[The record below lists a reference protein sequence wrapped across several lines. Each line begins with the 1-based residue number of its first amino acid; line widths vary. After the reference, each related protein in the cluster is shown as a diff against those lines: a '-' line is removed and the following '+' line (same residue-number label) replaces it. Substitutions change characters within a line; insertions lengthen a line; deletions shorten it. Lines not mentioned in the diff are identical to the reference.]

1 MIAPPSRTSDVSNAR
16 AAALPDE
23 LDETFAPGA
32 AVEPGAPRLSRI
44 GALMTGRGLMLTTL
58 GTDAVML
65 LLAVGAALIGAK
77 AAHIPSGGSG
87 IVWAFP
93 PLVIGFLALRGMYR
107 AKITLRILDE
117 AAHVVGASSVAA
129 MSIVA
134 VATFFGG
141 TTHSA
146 ELLARVWVFG
156 MVYVSGG
163 RLVLGLSHRH
173 ARVQRLVGKA
183 TLIVGAGRIGAQGE
197 RRLGER
203 PEARVAAGTGARVD
217 RRLDEQPELGLR
229 PVGYVDAHPPS
240 DEQVTGRR
248 VPVLGGPDELEQ
260 IVRRT
265 GAEHVGLAFLS
276 SRGSDAKLVP
286 IVRHCD
292 ELGLEVSLVPR
303 LFESINVRVGLEH
316 IGGMPLFRLRTVRPK
331 GWQFAV
337 KHALDRLMAA
347 ALIVLLGPIL
357 IAATLAVRFSSRGP
371 IFFRQRRV
379 GRDGRDF
386 DLLKFRS
393 MRLADDPPPGNVSV
407 LLPENTAPGGV
418 EGTDRRTSI
427 GKLMRR
433 TSIDELPQL
442 FNVLRGQMSI
452 VGPRPE
458 RPEFVE
464 LFERRVDRYEDRH
477 RVKSGITGW
486 AQVHGLRGKT
496 SLSDRIE
503 LDNFYIENWS
513 LWLDFKILVMTVG
526 AVFQAAE

>member
-16 AAALPDE
+16 AAAPPDE
-23 LDETFAPGA
+23 PDETFAPEA
-32 AVEPGAPRLSRI
+32 AVEPGTPRPSRI
-44 GALMTGRGLMLTTL
+44 GALMTGRGLMLTPL
-58 GTDAVML
+58 ATDAVML
-65 LLAVGAALIGAK
+65 LLAVVAALIGAK

-87 IVWAFP
+87 IAWAFP

-163 RLVLGLSHRH
+163 RLVLGLTHRH
-173 ARVQRLVGKA
+173 ARVERLVGKR
-183 TLIVGAGRIGAQGE
+183 TLIVGAGRIGAQVE
-197 RRLGER
+197 
-203 PEARVAAGTGARVD
+203 
-217 RRLDEQPELGLR
+217 RRLDEQRELGLR
-229 PVGYVDAHPPS
+229 PIGYIDAHPPS
-240 DEQVTGRR
+240 DDQVTGRH
-248 VPVLGGPDELEQ
+248 VPVLGGPDDLER
-260 IVRRT
+260 IVRQT
-265 GAEHVGLAFLS
+265 GAEHVVLAFLS
-276 SRGSDAKLVP
+276 SRGSDARLVP
-286 IVRHCD
+286 IVRQCD

-316 IGGMPLFRLRTVRPK
+316 IGGMPLFRLHTVRPK
-331 GWQFAV
+331 GWQFAI
-337 KHALDRLMAA
+337 KHAVDRLMAA
-347 ALIVLLGPIL
+347 VLIVVLSPIL
-357 IAATLAVRFSSRGP
+357 IGATIAVKLSSRGP

-407 LLPENTAPGGV
+407 LLPDNTAPGGV

-433 TSIDELPQL
+433 PPIPELPQL

-513 LWLDFKILVMTVG
+513 LWLDVKILVMTVG

>member
-1 MIAPPSRTSDVSNAR
+1 MAAKGHHGRALAPTERTPDVSGAPGSM
-16 AAALPDE
+16 LPDE
-23 LDETFAPGA
+23 FDSALLTAEATPAKWVASP
-32 AVEPGAPRLSRI
+32 PRVR
-44 GALMTGRGLMLTTL
+44 ALMSGRGLILTTVAA
-58 GTDAVML
+58 DAVML
-65 LLAVGAALIGAK
+65 LLAAGAALVGAK
-77 AAHIPSGGSG
+77 AAHIPSGGNW
-87 IVWAFP
+87 IVWLFP
-93 PLVIGFLALRGMYR
+93 PLVVGFLALRGMYR
-107 AKITLRILDE
+107 PKITLRILDE
-117 AAHVVGASSVAA
+117 AAHVVGATSVAA
-129 MSIVA
+129 MVIVA
-134 VATFFGG
+134 VATFLGG

-156 MVYVSGG
+156 MLYVSGG
-163 RLVLGLSHRH
+163 RLVLGLSQRH
-173 ARVQRLVGKA
+173 ARVEGLIGKR
-183 TLIVGAGRIGAQGE
+183 TLIVGAGRIGAQVE
-197 RRLGER
+197 
-203 PEARVAAGTGARVD
+203 
-217 RRLDEQPELGLR
+217 RRLDEQRELGLR
-229 PVGYVDAHPPS
+229 PIGYVDAHPPS
-240 DEQVTGRR
+240 DDQVTGRR
-248 VPVLGGPDELEQ
+248 VPVLGGPDELAE
-260 IVRRT
+260 IVRTT
-265 GAEHVGLAFLS
+265 GAEHVVLAFLS

-286 IVRHCD
+286 IVRQCD

-347 ALIVLLGPIL
+347 VLIVLLGPIL
-357 IAATLAVRFSSRGP
+357 LGATVAVRLSSRGP

-393 MRLADDPPPGNVSV
+393 MRLADEPPPDNVSV
-407 LLPENTAPGGV
+407 LLPGDTAPGGV
-418 EGTDRRTSI
+418 EGTDRRTGI

-464 LFERRVDRYEDRH
+464 LFERRVDRYEDRL

-503 LDNFYIENWS
+503 LDNYYIENWS
-513 LWLDFKILVMTVG
+513 LWLDFKILVMTIG
-526 AVFQAAE
+526 AVFQPAE

>member
-1 MIAPPSRTSDVSNAR
+1 MATKGQSGHALAPHGRTSDVSEAHGSM
-16 AAALPDE
+16 LPDD
-23 LDETFAPGA
+23 LDEAFISAEAAP
-32 AVEPGAPRLSRI
+32 APRTAATPRI
-44 GALMTGRGLMLTTL
+44 NALMSGRGLVVTTIAA
-58 GTDAVML
+58 DAVML
-65 LLAVGAALIGAK
+65 LLAVGAALIGAH
-77 AAHIPSGGSG
+77 AAHIPSGGNW
-87 IVWAFP
+87 IVWLFP

-107 AKITLRILDE
+107 PKITLRILDD

-129 MSIVA
+129 MVIVA
-134 VATFFGG
+134 VATFLGG

-146 ELLARVWVFG
+146 ELMARVWVFS
-156 MVYVSGG
+156 MLYVSGG
-163 RLVLGLSHRH
+163 RLVLGLSQRH
-173 ARVQRLVGKA
+173 ARVEGLIGKR
-183 TLIVGAGRIGAQGE
+183 TLIVGAGRIGAQVE
-197 RRLGER
+197 
-203 PEARVAAGTGARVD
+203 

-229 PVGYVDAHPPS
+229 PIGYVDAHPPS
-240 DEQVTGRR
+240 DDQVAGRH
-248 VPVLGGPDELEQ
+248 VPVLGGPDELER
-260 IVRRT
+260 IVRTT
-265 GAEHVGLAFLS
+265 GAEHVVLAFLS

-286 IVRHCD
+286 IVRLCD

-357 IAATLAVRFSSRGP
+357 VVATLAVKLSSSGP

-393 MRLADDPPPGNVSV
+393 MRLADEPPPGNVSV
-407 LLPENTAPGGV
+407 FLPGDTAPGGV

-464 LFERRVDRYEDRH
+464 LFERRVDRYEDRL

-503 LDNFYIENWS
+503 LDNYYIENWS
-513 LWLDFKILVMTVG
+513 LWLDFKILVMTIG
-526 AVFQAAE
+526 AVFQPAE

>member
-1 MIAPPSRTSDVSNAR
+1 MIAPPSRTSDVPNAR

-32 AVEPGAPRLSRI
+32 AVEPGAPRPSRI
-44 GALMTGRGLMLTTL
+44 GAIMTGRGLVVTTL
-58 GTDAVML
+58 VVDTVML

-93 PLVIGFLALRGMYR
+93 PPVIGFLALRGMYR
-107 AKITLRILDE
+107 AKITLLILDE
-117 AAHVVGASSVAA
+117 AAHVVGASPIEA

-163 RLVLGLSHRH
+163 RLVMGLSHRH
-173 ARVQRLVGKA
+173 ARVQRLVGKP
-183 TLIVGAGRIGAQGE
+183 TLIVGAGRIGAQVE
-197 RRLGER
+197 
-203 PEARVAAGTGARVD
+203 

-229 PVGYVDAHPPS
+229 PVGYVDEHPPS
-240 DEQVTGRR
+240 DDQVAGRR
-248 VPVLGGPDELEQ
+248 VPVLGGPDDLER
-260 IVRRT
+260 IVRTT
-265 GAEHVGLAFLS
+265 GAQHVVLAFLS

-286 IVRHCD
+286 IVRQCD

-347 ALIVLLGPIL
+347 ALIVVLSPIL
-357 IAATLAVRFSSRGP
+357 IAATVAVKASSRGP

-418 EGTDRRTSI
+418 EGTDRRTGI

-464 LFERRVDRYEDRH
+464 LFERRVDRYEDRL

-503 LDNFYIENWS
+503 LDNYYIENWS
-513 LWLDFKILVMTVG
+513 LWLDFKILVMTIG
-526 AVFQAAE
+526 AVFQPAE

>member
-1 MIAPPSRTSDVSNAR
+1 VP
-16 AAALPDE
+16 ALP
-23 LDETFAPGA
+23 
-32 AVEPGAPRLSRI
+32 RI
-44 GALMTGRGLMLTTL
+44 GALMTGRGLIATTVA
-58 GTDAVML
+58 TDAVML
-65 LLAVGAALIGAK
+65 LLAVGAALVGAQ
-77 AAHIPSGGSG
+77 AAKIPSGGTA
-87 IVWAFP
+87 IVWLFP

-107 AKITLRILDE
+107 PKITLRILDDS
-117 AAHVVGASSVAA
+117 AHVVGATSVAA
-129 MSIVA
+129 MVIVA
-134 VATFFGG
+134 VATFLGG

-163 RLVLGLSHRH
+163 RLVLGLSQRH
-173 ARVQRLVGKA
+173 ARIERLVGKR
-183 TLIVGAGRIGAQGE
+183 TLIVGAGRIGAQVE
-197 RRLGER
+197 
-203 PEARVAAGTGARVD
+203 
-217 RRLDEQPELGLR
+217 RRLDEHPELGLR
-229 PVGYVDAHPPS
+229 PVGYVDEHPPS
-240 DEQVTGRR
+240 DEQVAGRH
-248 VPVLGGPDELEQ
+248 VPVLGGPDELDR
-260 IVRRT
+260 IVRDT
-265 GAEHVGLAFLS
+265 GAEHVVLAFLS

-286 IVRHCD
+286 IVRQCD

-316 IGGMPLFRLRTVRPK
+316 IGGMPLFRLRTIRPK

-337 KHALDRLMAA
+337 KHALDRVMAA
-347 ALIVLLGPIL
+347 SLIILLGPIL
-357 IAATLAVRFSSRGP
+357 IGATLAVRLSSSGP

-393 MRLADDPPPGNVSV
+393 MRLADEPPADNVSV
-407 LLPENTAPGGV
+407 LLPGDTAPGGV
-418 EGTDRRTSI
+418 EGADRRTAI

-503 LDNFYIENWS
+503 LDNYYIENWS
-513 LWLDFKILVMTVG
+513 LWLDVKILVMTVG
-526 AVFQAAE
+526 AVFQPAE

>member
-23 LDETFAPGA
+23 LDETFAPEA
-32 AVEPGAPRLSRI
+32 AVEPGTPRPSRI

-163 RLVLGLSHRH
+163 RLVMGLSHRH
-173 ARVQRLVGKA
+173 ARVQRLVGKR
-183 TLIVGAGRIGAQGE
+183 TLIVGAGRIGAQVE
-197 RRLGER
+197 
-203 PEARVAAGTGARVD
+203 

-229 PVGYVDAHPPS
+229 PVGYVDAHPPN
-240 DEQVTGRR
+240 DDQVTGRR
-248 VPVLGGPDELEQ
+248 VPVLGGPEELEQ
-260 IVRRT
+260 IVRAT
-265 GAEHVGLAFLS
+265 GAEHVVLAFLS

-337 KHALDRLMAA
+337 KHALDRVMAA
-347 ALIVLLGPIL
+347 VLILVLSPLL
-357 IAATLAVRFSSRGP
+357 IAATAAVKLSSRGP

-393 MRLADDPPPGNVSV
+393 MRIAEDPPPDNVSMF
-407 LLPENTAPGGV
+407 LPGDTAPGGV
-418 EGTDRRTSI
+418 EGTDRRTGI

-442 FNVLRGQMSI
+442 FNVLRGQMSV

-464 LFERRVDRYEDRH
+464 LFERRVDRYEDRL

-503 LDNFYIENWS
+503 LDNYYIENWS
-513 LWLDFKILVMTVG
+513 LWLDVKILVMTIG
-526 AVFQAAE
+526 AVFHPAE

>member
-16 AAALPDE
+16 AAAPPDE
-23 LDETFAPGA
+23 PDETFAPEA
-32 AVEPGAPRLSRI
+32 AVEPGTPRPSRI

-65 LLAVGAALIGAK
+65 LLAVGDALIGAK

-107 AKITLRILDE
+107 AKITLRILDQ

-129 MSIVA
+129 MSIVV

-141 TTHSA
+141 TSHSA

-163 RLVLGLSHRH
+163 RLVMGLSNRP
-173 ARVQRLVGKA
+173 ARVQRLVGKR
-183 TLIVGAGRIGAQGE
+183 TLIVGAGRIGAQVE
-197 RRLGER
+197 
-203 PEARVAAGTGARVD
+203 

-240 DEQVTGRR
+240 DDQVTGRR
-248 VPVLGGPDELEQ
+248 VPVLGGPDELDR
-260 IVRRT
+260 IVRQT
-265 GAEHVGLAFLS
+265 GADHVVLAFLS

-337 KHALDRLMAA
+337 KHALDHVMAA
-347 ALIVLLGPIL
+347 VMIVVLSPVL
-357 IAATLAVRFSSRGP
+357 IAATIAVKLSSPGP

-393 MRLADDPPPGNVSV
+393 MRIAEDPAGNVSM
-407 LLPENTAPGGV
+407 LLPG
-418 EGTDRRTSI
+418 
-427 GKLMRR
+427 
-433 TSIDELPQL
+433 
-442 FNVLRGQMSI
+442 
-452 VGPRPE
+452 
-458 RPEFVE
+458 
-464 LFERRVDRYEDRH
+464 
-477 RVKSGITGW
+477 
-486 AQVHGLRGKT
+486 
-496 SLSDRIE
+496 
-503 LDNFYIENWS
+503 
-513 LWLDFKILVMTVG
+513 
-526 AVFQAAE
+526 

>member
-1 MIAPPSRTSDVSNAR
+1 
-16 AAALPDE
+16 
-23 LDETFAPGA
+23 
-32 AVEPGAPRLSRI
+32 
-44 GALMTGRGLMLTTL
+44 
-58 GTDAVML
+58 
-65 LLAVGAALIGAK
+65 
-77 AAHIPSGGSG
+77 
-87 IVWAFP
+87 
-93 PLVIGFLALRGMYR
+93 
-107 AKITLRILDE
+107 
-117 AAHVVGASSVAA
+117 
-129 MSIVA
+129 
-134 VATFFGG
+134 
-141 TTHSA
+141 
-146 ELLARVWVFG
+146 
-156 MVYVSGG
+156 
-163 RLVLGLSHRH
+163 
-173 ARVQRLVGKA
+173 
-183 TLIVGAGRIGAQGE
+183 VGAGRIGAQVE
-197 RRLGER
+197 
-203 PEARVAAGTGARVD
+203 

-229 PVGYVDAHPPS
+229 PVGYVDAQPPS
-240 DEQVTGRR
+240 DDQVAGRR
-248 VPVLGGPDELEQ
+248 VPILGGPEELER
-260 IVRRT
+260 IVRAT
-265 GAEHVGLAFLS
+265 GAEHVVLAFLS

-286 IVRHCD
+286 IVRQCD

-316 IGGMPLFRLRTVRPK
+316 IGGMPLFRLHTVRPK

-347 ALIVLLGPIL
+347 GLIFVLSPLL
-357 IAATLAVRFSSRGP
+357 VAATIGVRLSSRGP

-418 EGTDRRTSI
+418 EGTDRRTGI

-503 LDNFYIENWS
+503 LDNYYIENWS
-513 LWLDFKILVMTVG
+513 LWLDVKILVMTVG
-526 AVFQAAE
+526 AVFQPAE

>member
-1 MIAPPSRTSDVSNAR
+1 
-16 AAALPDE
+16 
-23 LDETFAPGA
+23 
-32 AVEPGAPRLSRI
+32 
-44 GALMTGRGLMLTTL
+44 MTGRGLVLSTL
-58 GTDAVML
+58 VTDAVML
-65 LLAVGAALIGAK
+65 LLAAAAALVGAR
-77 AAHIPSGGSG
+77 AAHIPSGGSA
-87 IVWAFP
+87 IVWLFP

-107 AKITLRILDE
+107 SKITLRILDE
-117 AAHVVGASSVAA
+117 AAHVVGATSVAA

-141 TTHSA
+141 TAHSA

-163 RLVLGLSHRH
+163 RLVIGLSHRH
-173 ARVQRLVGKA
+173 ARVQRLVGKP
-183 TLIVGAGRIGAQGE
+183 TLIVGAGRIGSQVE
-197 RRLGER
+197 
-203 PEARVAAGTGARVD
+203 

-240 DEQVTGRR
+240 DDQVTGRHI
-248 VPVLGGPDELEQ
+248 PVLGGPDELDQ
-260 IVRRT
+260 IVRAT
-265 GAEHVGLAFLS
+265 GAEHVVLAFLS

-286 IVRHCD
+286 IVRQCD

-316 IGGMPLFRLRTVRPK
+316 IGGMPLFRLHTVRPK

-337 KHALDRLMAA
+337 KHALDRVMAA
-347 ALIVLLGPIL
+347 AMIVVLSPVL
-357 IAATLAVRFSSRGP
+357 IAATIAVKVSSRGP

-393 MRLADDPPPGNVSV
+393 MRMADDPPDNVSMF
-407 LLPENTAPGGV
+407 LPGDTAPGGV
-418 EGTDRRTSI
+418 EGTDRRTGI

-442 FNVLRGQMSI
+442 FNVLWGQMSI

-464 LFERRVDRYEDRH
+464 LFERRVDRYEDRL

-503 LDNFYIENWS
+503 LDNYYIENWS

>member
-1 MIAPPSRTSDVSNAR
+1 
-16 AAALPDE
+16 
-23 LDETFAPGA
+23 
-32 AVEPGAPRLSRI
+32 
-44 GALMTGRGLMLTTL
+44 
-58 GTDAVML
+58 
-65 LLAVGAALIGAK
+65 
-77 AAHIPSGGSG
+77 
-87 IVWAFP
+87 
-93 PLVIGFLALRGMYR
+93 
-107 AKITLRILDE
+107 
-117 AAHVVGASSVAA
+117 
-129 MSIVA
+129 
-134 VATFFGG
+134 
-141 TTHSA
+141 
-146 ELLARVWVFG
+146 VFG

-163 RLVLGLSHRH
+163 RLVIGLSHRH
-173 ARVQRLVGKA
+173 ARVQRLVGKP
-183 TLIVGAGRIGAQGE
+183 TLIVGAGRIGSQVE
-197 RRLGER
+197 
-203 PEARVAAGTGARVD
+203 

-240 DEQVTGRR
+240 DDQVTGRHI
-248 VPVLGGPDELEQ
+248 PVLGGPDELDQ
-260 IVRRT
+260 IVRAT
-265 GAEHVGLAFLS
+265 GAEHVVLAFLS

-286 IVRHCD
+286 IVRQCD

-316 IGGMPLFRLRTVRPK
+316 IGGMPLFRLHTVRPK

-337 KHALDRLMAA
+337 KHALDRVMAA
-347 ALIVLLGPIL
+347 AMIVVLSPVL
-357 IAATLAVRFSSRGP
+357 IAATIAVKVSSRGP

-393 MRLADDPPPGNVSV
+393 MRMADDPPDNVSMF
-407 LLPENTAPGGV
+407 LPGDTAPGGV
-418 EGTDRRTSI
+418 EGTDRRTGI

-442 FNVLRGQMSI
+442 FNVLWGQMSI

-464 LFERRVDRYEDRH
+464 LFERRVDRYEDRL

-503 LDNFYIENWS
+503 LDNYYIENWS

>member
-23 LDETFAPGA
+23 LDETFAPEA
-32 AVEPGAPRLSRI
+32 AVEPGTPRPSRI

-163 RLVLGLSHRH
+163 RLVMGLSHRH
-173 ARVQRLVGKA
+173 ARVQRLVGKR
-183 TLIVGAGRIGAQGE
+183 TLIVGAGRIGAQVE
-197 RRLGER
+197 
-203 PEARVAAGTGARVD
+203 

-240 DEQVTGRR
+240 DDQVTGRR

-260 IVRRT
+260 IVRAT
-265 GAEHVGLAFLS
+265 GAEHVVLAFLS

-316 IGGMPLFRLRTVRPK
+316 IGGMPLFRLHTVRPK

-337 KHALDRLMAA
+337 KHALDLLVAA
-347 ALIVLLGPIL
+347 GLIVVLSPVL
-357 IAATLAVRFSSRGP
+357 IAGTLAVKLTSRGP
-371 IFFRQRRV
+371 VFFRQRRV

-393 MRLADDPPPGNVSV
+393 MRTAEEAPPGGVAV
-407 LLPENTAPGGV
+407 LLPSDTAPGGV
-418 EGTDRRTSI
+418 EGADRRTAI
-427 GKLMRR
+427 GRLMRR
-433 TSIDELPQL
+433 TSVDELPQL
-442 FNVLRGQMSI
+442 FNVLRGEMSI
-452 VGPRPE
+452 VGPR
-458 RPEFVE
+458 
-464 LFERRVDRYEDRH
+464 
-477 RVKSGITGW
+477 
-486 AQVHGLRGKT
+486 
-496 SLSDRIE
+496 
-503 LDNFYIENWS
+503 
-513 LWLDFKILVMTVG
+513 
-526 AVFQAAE
+526 

>member
-23 LDETFAPGA
+23 LDESFAPEA
-32 AVEPGAPRLSRI
+32 AVEPGTPRPSRI

-58 GTDAVML
+58 GTDAAML

-163 RLVLGLSHRH
+163 RLVMGLSHRH
-173 ARVQRLVGKA
+173 ARVQRLVGKR
-183 TLIVGAGRIGAQGE
+183 TLIVGAGRIGAQVE
-197 RRLGER
+197 
-203 PEARVAAGTGARVD
+203 

-240 DEQVTGRR
+240 DDQVTGRR

-260 IVRRT
+260 IVSAT
-265 GAEHVGLAFLS
+265 GAEHVVLAFLS

-337 KHALDRLMAA
+337 KHALDRVMAA
-347 ALIVLLGPIL
+347 VMIIVLSPVL
-357 IAATLAVRFSSRGP
+357 IAATIAVRVSSPGP

-393 MRLADDPPPGNVSV
+393 MRIAEDPAGNVSM
-407 LLPENTAPGGV
+407 LLPGDTAPGGV
-418 EGTDRRTSI
+418 
-427 GKLMRR
+427 
-433 TSIDELPQL
+433 
-442 FNVLRGQMSI
+442 
-452 VGPRPE
+452 
-458 RPEFVE
+458 
-464 LFERRVDRYEDRH
+464 
-477 RVKSGITGW
+477 
-486 AQVHGLRGKT
+486 
-496 SLSDRIE
+496 
-503 LDNFYIENWS
+503 
-513 LWLDFKILVMTVG
+513 
-526 AVFQAAE
+526 